1 MLLSRFFL
9 NGEGRRRKISI
20 LRSASASISHLKT
33 EQKKKITVWP
43 NIFILPY
50 ITSKMMHF
58 FCRRKDL
65 TAHWVHMR
73 GFLVPTHL
81 EKTAQWVLPTLQTK
95 KLQVQRSCPPFSKV
109 TLPELLPKKWV
120 WVTSHWTKTPKV
132 PRKEVWPSVEA
143 ALLSQRLWTTIKP
156 RYFF

>member
-1 MLLSRFFL
+1 
-9 NGEGRRRKISI
+9 
-20 LRSASASISHLKT
+20 
-33 EQKKKITVWP
+33 
-43 NIFILPY
+43 
-50 ITSKMMHF
+50 MMHF

-81 EKTAQWVLPTLQTK
+81 EKTALWVLPTLQTK
-95 KLQVQRSCPPFSKV
+95 KLQVRSCPPFSKV
-109 TLPELLPKKWV
+109 TLPEPLPKKWV

-143 ALLSQRLWTTIKP
+143 APLSQRLWTTIKP
-156 RYFF
+156 RYFFFDQTIKVSKFQKQIFLFWFEPKDEREIIFWILPWSWIDLNYYCS